1 MSVWEIKSDGNTK
14 LADIYSDDLM
24 EIRIPFLSG
33 ETELIPVGST
43 AVLTLVDSGEQI
55 EGTVKAVA
63 KQGRNSFRWSSG
75 KICDHYCK

>member
-1 MSVWEIKSDGNTK
+1 MGNTK

-43 AVLTLVDSGEQI
+43 AVLTLADPGSRSKVPLRQLQTG
-55 EGTVKAVA
+55 KRLFPAAV
-63 KQGRNSFRWSSG
+63 W
-75 KICDHYCK
+75 